1 MISTRTW
8 PEPAVRAFNL
18 VQRLQKFLL
27 VGGIGLITQQV
38 LVFVF
43 YNLANWNSRPSLV
56 VAIAV
61 SMAVTF
67 TLNEMWTW
75 HDRGRGSIL
84 SRMMF
89 YVPINSI
96 GLLINVA
103 VAEVLY
109 QDLSAHIQIAS
120 LIGAGVAAVWNFTAN
135 NFVTWRS

>member
-8 PEPAVRAFNL
+8 PEPAVRMFNI

-27 VGGIGLITQQV
+27 VGAVGLATQQV

-43 YNLANWNSRPSLV
+43 HNLAHWHSRPSLV

-67 TLNEMWTW
+67 TLNELWTW

-96 GLLINVA
+96 GLLINLEVA
-103 VAEVLY
+103 IL
-109 QDLSAHIQIAS
+109 LSDNMGVHLQIAS
-120 LIGAGVAAVWNFTAN
+120 LIGAGVAAIWNFAAN

>member
-8 PEPAVRAFNL
+8 PQPAIRVFNL

-27 VGGIGLITQQV
+27 VGAIGLITQQL

-43 YNLANWNSRPSLV
+43 HNLAAWNSRPSLI

-67 TLNEMWTW
+67 TLNELWTW

-96 GLLINVA
+96 GLLINLEVA
-103 VAEVLY
+103 IVLN
-109 QDLSAHIQIAS
+109 DNMDVHLQIAS
-120 LIGAGVAAVWNFTAN
+120 LIGAGIAAIWNFAAN

>member
-8 PEPAVRAFNL
+8 PEPAVRMLNV

-27 VGGIGLITQQV
+27 VGAIGLVTQQV

-43 YNLANWNSRPSLV
+43 HNLASWHARPSLV

-61 SMAVTF
+61 SMVVTF

-96 GLLINVA
+96 GLLINLEVA
-103 VAEVLY
+103 ILLT
-109 QDLSAHIQIAS
+109 DNLSVHLQIAS
-120 LIGAGVAAVWNFTAN
+120 LLGAGVAAIWNFAVN
-135 NFVTWRS
+135 NLVTWRS

>member
-8 PEPAVRAFNL
+8 PEPAVRVFNL

-27 VGGIGLITQQV
+27 VGAIGLITQQV

-43 YNLANWNSRPSLV
+43 YNLANWNSRPSLI

-67 TLNEMWTW
+67 TLNELWTW

-109 QDLSAHIQIAS
+109 QDMSAHIQIAS
-120 LIGAGVAAVWNFTAN
+120 LVGAGIAAVWNFAAN

>member
-8 PEPAVRAFNL
+8 PEPAVRVFNI

-27 VGGIGLITQQV
+27 VGAVGLVTQQI

-43 YNLANWNSRPSLV
+43 HNLAHWHARPSLV

-61 SMAVTF
+61 SMVVTF

-75 HDRGRGSIL
+75 HDRGRGSIF

-89 YVPINSI
+89 YVPINTV
-96 GLLINVA
+96 GLLINLEVA
-103 VAEVLY
+103 LL
-109 QDLSAHIQIAS
+109 LSDSMNVHLQIAS
-120 LIGAGVAAVWNFTAN
+120 LLGAGVAAIWNFAAN